1 MELDPEEN
9 LEKLKRDMITFLT
22 GDLSERIGR
31 LCAEVLNRLPAEW
44 DAYRT
49 FDFLESEEVKYPGG
63 KDTGRVIYGTA
74 RREEEGETFPAELPG
89 GEEPE
94 QVWGVTLYIDP
105 LCWLSDS
112 AACWVIARAL
122 AHIAS
127 GLRTGSGVIGK
138 VPITQTQPGQ
148 YEPAPPKDRH
158 EDAADTI
165 AMNWGFTKELQAFL
179 SETEGDNFG

>member
-31 LCAEVLNRLPAEW
+31 LCAEVLNRLPAGW

-49 FDFLESEEVKYPGG
+49 FDFLESEEVKYSGG
-63 KDTGRVIYGTA
+63 EEADYVTFGTA
-74 RREEEGETFPAELPG
+74 LRLEEGETFPSELPE

-94 QVWGVTLYIDP
+94 QCWDVTLYIAP
-105 LCWLSDS
+105 LSWLSDS
-112 AACWVIARAL
+112 AACYVIAHEL
-122 AHIAS
+122 GHVAS

-138 VPITQTQPGQ
+138 VPMTQLQPGQ
-148 YEPAPPKDRH
+148 YEPATPKDRH

-165 AMNWGFTKELQAFL
+165 AMNWGFTNELQAFL
-179 SETEGDNFG
+179 SETEGDNLG

>member
-9 LEKLKRDMITFLT
+9 LKKIKQDMIRHLT
-22 GDLSERIGR
+22 GDLSERMGR
-31 LCAEVLNRLPAEW
+31 LCTEVLNRLPAEW

-49 FDFLESEEVKYPGG
+49 FDFLESEEAKYPGG
-63 KDTGRVIYGTA
+63 EEAGRVIFGDA
-74 RREEEGETFPAELPG
+74 LRLEEGETFPSELPG
-89 GEEPE
+89 VEEPE
-94 QVWGVTLYIDP
+94 QCWDVTLYIAP
-105 LCWLSDS
+105 LSWLSDS
-112 AACWVIARAL
+112 AACWVIAHEL
-122 AHIAS
+122 GHVAS